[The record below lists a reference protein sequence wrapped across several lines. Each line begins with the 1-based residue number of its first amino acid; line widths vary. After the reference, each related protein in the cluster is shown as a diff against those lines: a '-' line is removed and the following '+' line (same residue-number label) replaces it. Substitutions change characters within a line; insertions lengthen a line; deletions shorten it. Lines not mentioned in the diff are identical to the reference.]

1 MDLTKKEKD
10 QANFLKDRFSVVRAE
25 IETVQEE
32 MESLNIK
39 AGSLVKELERLR
51 DEEHAFVQK
60 LKEKYGEGKLDPF
73 KLIYMK

>member
-10 QANFLKDRFSVVRAE
+10 QANFLKDRFSIVRAE

-32 MESLNIK
+32 MESLNMK

-51 DEEHAFVQK
+51 DEENFFIEK